1 MQSLQLRNYQIS
13 QLTAL
18 REGVSLKEWAQ
29 LLMSPTGSGKTEV
42 AKAIIQGAH
51 SKGKRA
57 WFIVD
62 GVKLLDQ
69 TLARFMADGITA
81 GAIQSN
87 HPCTDHSLP
96 IQVATIQSLRGRL
109 ELMLKNRPPQL
120 VVIDEAHVLHQAHQA
135 LIKWCIANQ
144 VPVIGLSATP
154 FRRGL
159 GLIFKRL
166 VSCITTKELTEQGFL
181 VPTECYVPFV
191 PSLKGVKT
199 NKDGDWIEDELA
211 EVMGDAQILGD
222 VVKHWKELGENRQTL
237 VFACN
242 VNHSKQL
249 AESFFN
255 AGVMAAHIDGY
266 MDPDEQDEIVRLY
279 KAGKIKVLCSVA
291 MLAKGFDDPATSC
304 IVLARPTRSLMLH
317 YQMLGRVLRLC
328 PEIGKTN
335 GIIIDHAGNLLRN
348 GRPTDELPDRLDTGE
363 GEPVDRRQQD
373 NQPEEKKERACPQC
387 KFMYSGL
394 RCPKC
399 GHEVEIKEGVAV
411 ANGKLVK
418 LEDRKSVIGPNNK
431 QKIFGEL
438 LQYARDKGKKDA
450 WAQYAY
456 QAFMGEPIKRE
467 FLAAPPVP
475 TSPEISQW
483 VKGYNVR
490 RAKSKGRERYG

>member
-1 MQSLQLRNYQIS
+1 MGLRNYQKTQMS
-13 QLTAL
+13 ML
-18 REGVSLKEWAQ
+18 RQGVAAKNLVQ
-29 LLMSPTGSGKTEV
+29 MLMSPTGSGKTEV
-42 AKAIIQGAH
+42 AKAIIKGAH
-51 SKGKRA
+51 AKGKRA

-69 TLARFMADGITA
+69 TLPRFMADGITA
-81 GAIQSN
+81 GAIQSDR
-87 HPCTDHSLP
+87 PCTDHSLP
-96 IQVATIQSLRGRL
+96 IQVATIQSLRPRL
-109 ELMLKNRPPQL
+109 QSMLAHRPPQL
-120 VVIDEAHVLHQAHQA
+120 VVIDEAHVLHQAHIE
-135 LIKWCIANQ
+135 LINWCEANG

-166 VSCITTKELTEQGFL
+166 VTCITTKELTEQGFL
-181 VPTECYVPFV
+181 VPTECYVPSV

-199 NKDGDWIEDELA
+199 AANGDWIEDELA
-211 EVMGDAQILGD
+211 EVMGDAQIVGD
-222 VVKHWKELGENRQTL
+222 VVSHWKELGENRQTL

-242 VNHSKQL
+242 VAHSKQL
-249 AESFFN
+249 AEAFFN

-266 MDPDEQDEIVRLY
+266 MDGDEQDEIIRLY

-291 MLAKGFDDPATSC
+291 MVAKGFDDPATSC
-304 IVLARPTRSLMLH
+304 IVLARPTKSLMLH

-328 PEIGKTN
+328 PEIGKKF

-348 GRPTDELPDRLDTGE
+348 GKPTDDLPDRLDTGE
-363 GEPVDRRQQD
+363 GDPIDRRKQD
-373 NQPEEKKERACPQC
+373 QQPEEKKERACPQC

-394 RCPKC
+394 LCPKC
-399 GHEVEIKEGVAV
+399 GHEVQIKEGVAV

-418 LEDRKSVIGPNNK
+418 LEDRKTVIGPNNK
-431 QKIFGEL
+431 QRIYGEL
-438 LQYARDKGKKDA
+438 LQYARSKNKKDA

-467 FLAAPPVP
+467 FLSVQPVP
-475 TSPEISQW
+475 TTPEISQW

-490 RAKSKGRERYG
+490 RAKSKGRERFG

>member
-1 MQSLQLRNYQIS
+1 MELRNYQKT
-13 QLTAL
+13 QLSML
-18 REGVSLKEWAQ
+18 RQGVASKQWTQ
-29 LLMSPTGSGKTEV
+29 MLMSPTGSGKTEV
-42 AKAIIQGAH
+42 AKAIIKGAH

-69 TLARFMADGITA
+69 TLSRFMADGITA
-81 GAIQSN
+81 GAIQSD

-96 IQVATIQSLRGRL
+96 IQVATIQSLRPRL
-109 ELMLKNRPPQL
+109 QAMLNNRPPQL
-120 VVIDEAHVLHQAHQA
+120 VVIDEAHVIHQAHIE
-135 LIKWCIANQ
+135 LIEWCKAHG

-159 GLIFKRL
+159 GLIFNRL
-166 VSCITTKELTEQGFL
+166 VACITTRELTEQGFL
-181 VPTECYVPFV
+181 VPTECYVPSV

-199 NKDGDWIEDELA
+199 AANGDWIEDELA
-211 EVMGDAQILGD
+211 QVMEDAQIVGD
-222 VVKHWKELGENRQTL
+222 VVSHWKELGENRQTL

-242 VNHSKQL
+242 VAHSKQL
-249 AESFFN
+249 AEAFFN

-266 MDPDEQDEIVRLY
+266 MDGDEQDEIIRLY
-279 KAGKIKVLCSVA
+279 KAGKIKVLVSVG
-291 MLAKGFDDPATSC
+291 MLSKGFDDPATSC
-304 IVLARPTRSLMLH
+304 IVLARPTKSLMLH
-317 YQMLGRVLRLC
+317 YQMLGRVLRTFM
-328 PEIGKTN
+328 GKKY

-348 GRPTDELPDRLDTGE
+348 GKPCDELPDQLDTGE
-363 GEPVDRRQQD
+363 GDPIDRRKQD
-373 NQPEEKKERACPQC
+373 QQPEEKKERACPQC

-394 RCPKC
+394 LCPKC
-399 GHEVEIKEGVAV
+399 GHEVLIKDGVAV

-418 LEDRKSVIGPNNK
+418 LEDRKTVIGPNNK

-467 FLAAPPVP
+467 FLAVEPVQ

-490 RAKSKGRERYG
+490 RAKSKQRFG

>member
-1 MQSLQLRNYQIS
+1 MELRNYQKT
-13 QLTAL
+13 QLSML
-18 REGVSLKEWAQ
+18 RQGVASKQWTQ
-29 LLMSPTGSGKTEV
+29 MLMSPTGSGKTEV
-42 AKAIIQGAH
+42 AKAIIKGAH

-69 TLARFMADGITA
+69 TLSRFMADGITA
-81 GAIQSN
+81 GAIQSD

-96 IQVATIQSLRGRL
+96 IQVATIQSLRPRL
-109 ELMLKNRPPQL
+109 QAMLNNRPPQL
-120 VVIDEAHVLHQAHQA
+120 VVIDEAHVIHQAHIE
-135 LIKWCIANQ
+135 LIEWCKAHG

-159 GLIFKRL
+159 GLIFNRL
-166 VSCITTKELTEQGFL
+166 VACITTRELTEQGFL
-181 VPTECYVPFV
+181 VPTECYVPSV

-199 NKDGDWIEDELA
+199 AANGDWIEDELA
-211 EVMGDAQILGD
+211 QVMGDAQIVGD
-222 VVKHWKELGENRQTL
+222 VVSHWKELGENRQTL

-242 VNHSKQL
+242 VAHSKQL
-249 AESFFN
+249 AEAFFN

-266 MDPDEQDEIVRLY
+266 MDGDEQDEIIRLY
-279 KAGKIKVLCSVA
+279 KAGKIKVLVSVG
-291 MLAKGFDDPATSC
+291 MLSKGFDDPATSC
-304 IVLARPTRSLMLH
+304 IVLARPTKSLMLH
-317 YQMLGRVLRLC
+317 YQMLGRVLRTFM
-328 PEIGKTN
+328 GKKY

-348 GRPTDELPDRLDTGE
+348 GKPCDELPDQLDTGE
-363 GEPVDRRQQD
+363 GDPIDRRKQD
-373 NQPEEKKERACPQC
+373 QQPEEKKERACPQC

-394 RCPKC
+394 LCPKC
-399 GHEVEIKEGVAV
+399 GHEVLIKDGVAV

-418 LEDRKSVIGPNNK
+418 LEDRKTVIGPNNK

-467 FLAAPPVP
+467 FLAVEPVQ

-490 RAKSKGRERYG
+490 RAKSKQRFG